1 MRAGL
6 TTAGVMDDL
15 GRVAIV
21 QSDSRFCDPEAATA
35 TGVRTLPYWWRS
47 VMLNAQWAHR
57 QGYSHL
63 TYCIK
68 ACAAASTASTQTS
81 VAALAAAWCKIPA
94 ISDALQTRQYKTVLY
109 LDSDAFWNRTDSG
122 LQALGRYMWP
132 GDWSSAADGGG
143 SFFFGCNLPWAGE
156 DRGRRQ
162 WNWTAENA
170 ARGPP
175 NTGVMLIRRNA
186 ASLAT
191 LTEWWRAPFVMPRWN
206 QRHQW
211 EQSVLWQLWHTQP
224 GFATPLR
231 VLSDPA
237 DGKCMRT
244 MDRKQPSVVAHIP
257 GGGVRGPLAVQ
268 RREDHFRTANLKGVA
283 TGAAWSTEVAWLSD
297 AAAGTDAAPLQVP
310 IPSARMRK
318 RCTQRLIVG
327 AGATSVPRLKPCVQ
341 IRD

>member
-1 MRAGL
+1 MA
-6 TTAGVMDDL
+6 AGVH
-15 GRVAIV
+15 
-21 QSDSRFCDPEAATA
+21 S
-35 TGVRTLPYWWRS
+35 LPYWWRS
-47 VMLNAQWAHR
+47 VMLNAQWAGLN
-57 QGYSHL
+57 GYSHL
-63 TYCIK
+63 TYCIQ
-68 ACAAASTASTQTS
+68 ACAAARTESTQMP
-81 VAALAAAWCKIPA
+81 VVALAAAWCKIPA

-109 LDSDAFWNRTDSG
+109 LDSDAFWNRTDSS

-132 GDWSSAADGGG
+132 GDWSSAAGGGG

-191 LTEWWRAPFVMPRWN
+191 LAEWWRAPFVMPRWN

-211 EQSVLWQLWHTQP
+211 EQSVLWQLWHAQP

-231 VLSDPA
+231 VLSNPA

-268 RREDHFRTANLKGVA
+268 RREDHFR
-283 TGAAWSTEVAWLSD
+283 AAHPDRMAPWTEWSTEVVWLSHRHGASP
-297 AAAGTDAAPLQVP
+297 AATGTDAAPLQVP

-318 RCTQRLIVG
+318 RCTQLLTVNSG
-327 AGATSVPRLKPCVQ
+327 TTGGPRLRPCIQVHV
-341 IRD
+341 